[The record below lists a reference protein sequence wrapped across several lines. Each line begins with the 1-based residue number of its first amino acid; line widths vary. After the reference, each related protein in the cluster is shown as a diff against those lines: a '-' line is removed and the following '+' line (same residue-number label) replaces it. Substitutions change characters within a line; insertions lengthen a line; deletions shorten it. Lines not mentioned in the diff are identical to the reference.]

1 LSFGFVVEQEWRKDY
16 EGELRRRRRGG
27 GCFGVTALIAL
38 ND

>member
-1 LSFGFVVEQEWRKDY
+1 VEKDY